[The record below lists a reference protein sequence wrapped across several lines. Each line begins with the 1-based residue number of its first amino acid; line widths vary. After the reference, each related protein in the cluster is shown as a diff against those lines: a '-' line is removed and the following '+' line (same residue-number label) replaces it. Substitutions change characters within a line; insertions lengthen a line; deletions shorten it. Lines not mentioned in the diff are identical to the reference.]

1 MYHLWTNHDKLISEK
16 EVEVE
21 NAPEAI
27 SEFQARSPSLYA
39 ASAPVP
45 PLSQKSTP
53 ERPELLLVLSSQ
65 SLGFRKTHVALSENT
80 KFGDPLHLA
89 CAPTGEVAAELSCD
103 GPCQR
108 ATRSGATPR
117 DV

>member
-65 SLGFRKTHVALSENT
+65 TLGFRKTHVGLSENT
-80 KFGDPLHLA
+80 PKIPRFIIIFPNFPIQMAVCQNLVPLVNIKIA
-89 CAPTGEVAAELSCD
+89 GVD
-103 GPCQR
+103 
-108 ATRSGATPR
+108 
-117 DV
+117 

>member
-80 KFGDPLHLA
+80 PKIPWFIIIFPIIVLFKWQFGDGSKPWHLVNIKIA
-89 CAPTGEVAAELSCD
+89 GK
-103 GPCQR
+103 
-108 ATRSGATPR
+108 
-117 DV
+117 